1 MSKTKPNP
9 PPPDIDTLL
18 RRHIMARAKGL
29 NGKILAILGH
39 AAEDLDAGN
48 GLAALGGLE
57 GIERDVQILR
67 SFLLLLP

>member
-1 MSKTKPNP
+1 MRKANHNP
-9 PPPDIDTLL
+9 SPDIDVVL
-18 RRHIMARAKGL
+18 RRHIMARAPGI
-29 NGKILAILGH
+29 NGKILALLGH
-39 AAEDLDAGN
+39 TADDLDSGN